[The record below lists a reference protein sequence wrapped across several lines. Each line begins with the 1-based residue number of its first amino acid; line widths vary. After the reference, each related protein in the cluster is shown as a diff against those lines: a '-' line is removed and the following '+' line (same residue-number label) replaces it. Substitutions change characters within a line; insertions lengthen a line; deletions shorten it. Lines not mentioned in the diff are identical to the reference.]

1 MRTHWE
7 TIHTDTLDGFDI
19 VVSVAP
25 EEDNP
30 RGYFDDDGET
40 AQAIA
45 DGVFDWFMVR
55 VEAHKAGAVLA
66 SDYLGGC
73 CYESPMA
80 FVRANDYYADMVQN
94 VIIDARETIR
104 KINA

>member
-1 MRTHWE
+1 MTAHWE
-7 TIHTDTLDGFDI
+7 TIHADTIDGFDI
-19 VVSVAP
+19 IVSVAP
-25 EEDNP
+25 EEDDP
-30 RGYFDDDGET
+30 RGYFDDDG
-40 AQAIA
+40 ASNRRRRAR
-45 DGVFDWFMVR
+45 WFMVR

-80 FVRANDYYADMVQN
+80 FVRANDYYADMAQN